1 MPRLALIGTLAVA
14 STAAPA
20 AAFAADRVWIEGHGF
35 GHGIGLSQEGA
46 RGFAAHGFDYRR
58 ILGHYYRGT
67 AVRRLSRGRSVRVL
81 LSSDGPAAFSGASDV
96 GGVRLEPGRT
106 YTAVGLP
113 GGRLEVRLGGRAVAR
128 GPSPLR
134 VRGAGP
140 LNMGGGTYRGVLDL
154 GAVPGGVQV
163 VNELGLEDYVRGVV
177 SAESPASWPIE
188 ALKAQAVAARG
199 YAATTSHGGGF
210 DQYADTRSQVYR
222 GVAAETARTDAA
234 VRATR
239 GEVVTYRG
247 RAVTTYFFSTSGGH
261 TENVEDSFVGAEPK
275 PWLRGVPDP
284 YEGQAP
290 LHTWRR
296 GPFARSRLSAKLGEW
311 VKGSFVRVAVTE
323 RGASPRIVHAVVV
336 GTRGRTR
343 VTGPELKARLGLPDT
358 WASFVDVSTEPAAG
372 ASLIAAVGL
381 GAGVRASADAA
392 RAVRG
397 SVAGGRRGARLA
409 VQARG
414 RHGRWRTVTTTRL
427 SAGGNYAA
435 VVPRAGTYRVRY
447 HGLDGP
453 PVHVR

>member
-1 MPRLALIGTLAVA
+1 M
-14 STAAPA
+14 AAPV
-20 AAFAADRVWIEGHGF
+20 AAFASDRVWIEGRGF

-67 AVRRLSRGRSVRVL
+67 AVGRLASGRSVRVL
-81 LSSDGPAAFSGASDV
+81 LSSGGPAAFSGASDV

-106 YTAVGLP
+106 YTAVALP

-140 LNMGGGTYRGVLDL
+140 LNVGGGTYRGVLDL

-199 YAATTSHGGGF
+199 YAVTTSHGGGF

-239 GEVVTYRG
+239 GEVVTYHG

-284 YEGQAP
+284 YEGRAP

-296 GPFARSRLSAKLGEW
+296 GPFGRSQLSAKLGEW